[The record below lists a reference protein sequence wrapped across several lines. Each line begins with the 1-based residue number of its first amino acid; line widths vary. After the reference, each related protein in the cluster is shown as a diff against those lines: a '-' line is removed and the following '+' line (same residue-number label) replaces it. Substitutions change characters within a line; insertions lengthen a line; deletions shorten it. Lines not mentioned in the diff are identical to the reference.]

1 MRLKRRG
8 KAVVSCR
15 PAAAAENYAAA
26 AAVVAV
32 VGRVGVAVVAELTTI
47 FGRHAVGAVDAV
59 GIAAA
64 DEAVV
69 DLAAA
74 GCVFGRP

>member
-15 PAAAAENYAAA
+15 PAAAAENYVAAA
-26 AAVVAV
+26 SAV

>member
-26 AAVVAV
+26 AAAAV

>member
-15 PAAAAENYAAA
+15 PAAAAENYAA